1 MIAVTANI
9 TLPMDGPVTTTL
21 DQCLLSGPVYVSQK
35 GNVTEVPLGSHAFER
50 PEFFWH
56 NNVAYVIKP
65 GQPVLL
71 RNEVATGSWRNISSA
86 GSPSVD
92 AIKTFTLEI
101 DHGTGPHGSTAF
113 YAGVCVCVCM
123 CMWQCVCVCVCVCM
137 YLCVCMHVFACLCV
151 CLSLS
156 LCHRL
161 CAR

>member
-113 YAGVCVCVCM
+113 YAGVCVCVY
-123 CMWQCVCVCVCVCM
+123 VCVYVLVAM
-137 YLCVCMHVFACLCV
+137 CLCMRMCV
-151 CLSLS
+151 HVSMCLYACICLSVS